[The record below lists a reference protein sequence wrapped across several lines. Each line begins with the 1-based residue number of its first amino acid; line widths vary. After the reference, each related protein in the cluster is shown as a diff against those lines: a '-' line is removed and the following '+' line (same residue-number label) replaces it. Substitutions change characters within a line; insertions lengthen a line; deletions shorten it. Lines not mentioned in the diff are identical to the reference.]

1 MGNIISKIKIYF
13 FQKNKTDYEYHKSY
27 HRLEFF
33 DINNV
38 QESPIESITYHP
50 LVTVVNNY

>member
-13 FQKNKTDYEYHKSY
+13 FQNKITDYEYHS
-27 HRLEFF
+27 LEFF

-50 LVTVVNNY
+50 SSTCKSCK

>member
-13 FQKNKTDYEYHKSY
+13 FETKKSDYDLSY
-27 HRLEFF
+27 HRLDFF
-33 DINNV
+33 DIDNV

-50 LVTVVNNY
+50 SSTCKSCK